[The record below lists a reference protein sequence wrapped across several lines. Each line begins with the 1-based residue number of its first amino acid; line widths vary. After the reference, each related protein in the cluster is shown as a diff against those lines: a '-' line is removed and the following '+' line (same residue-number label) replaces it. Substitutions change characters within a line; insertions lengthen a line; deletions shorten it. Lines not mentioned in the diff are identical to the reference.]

1 MGIYNGTIRTA
12 AELSAEARGA
22 ADAVEAGDLLA
33 QLLPSIE
40 TEDLDY
46 DLSAGEQSLPKSAS
60 FRAYDA
66 TAPYGKETSI
76 GSKKGSL
83 PASSVKFALGELA
96 KLRLRGASEEA
107 LGNDLE
113 RKARTAGQSIAIRS
127 ILARGEALSTGAVT
141 MSGENGLTLEIDF
154 GRDASLSAS
163 VGTTWSNIAAPAY
176 TDLLAGIAAYRAYN
190 GGDPRGA
197 LASSQIINDLS
208 LNTGFISAA
217 KGTTSSGLTRI
228 TRREVLAVLA
238 DLGLSDV
245 RVYDEQYTDP
255 AGSTVRPI
263 AADKLLLVG
272 SLDGGFGDAGPL
284 GVTQW
289 GIPAE
294 ALNEA
299 YGVPDDGRSGIFA
312 AQFDRTDPE
321 GSDVLGSSIFLPIPD
336 VNKVYD
342 LDTRV

>member
-12 AELSAEARGA
+12 DELSAEARGA
-22 ADAVEAGDLLA
+22 ADAVEAADLLA

-46 DLSAGEQSLPKSAS
+46 DLSAGVQSLPKSAS

-66 TAPYGKETSI
+66 TAPYGKETSV

-96 KLRLRGASEEA
+96 KLKMRGASNDA
-107 LGNDLE
+107 LGDNLE

-154 GRDASLSAS
+154 GRDPSLSAS
-163 VGTTWSNIAAPAY
+163 VGTTWSNVAAPAY
-176 TDLLAGIAAYRAYN
+176 ADLLAGQAALRAVN
-190 GGDPRGA
+190 GGDGRGA
-197 LASSQIINDLS
+197 VVSSQILNDLS
-208 LNTGFISAA
+208 LNTGFIAQA

-228 TRREVLAVLA
+228 TRAEVLAILQ
-238 DLGLSDV
+238 DLGITDV
-245 RVYDEQYTDP
+245 RVYDEQYTDQF
-255 AGSTVRPI
+255 GNTVRPI
-263 AADKLLLVG
+263 AADKFLLVA
-272 SLDGGFGDAGPL
+272 SLDGGFGEAGPL

-289 GIPAE
+289 GVPAE
-294 ALNEA
+294 ALNDA
-299 YGVPDDGRSGIFA
+299 YGIADGDRPGIFA

>member
-12 AELSAEARGA
+12 EELSAEARGA
-22 ADAVEAGDLLA
+22 ADAVEADDLLA

-46 DLSAGEQSLPKSAS
+46 DLSAGVQALPKSAS

-66 TAPYGKETSI
+66 TAPYGKETSV

-83 PASSVKFALGELA
+83 PASSVKFAIGELA
-96 KLRLRGASEEA
+96 KLRLRGASDDA
-107 LGNDLE
+107 IGADLE

-141 MSGENGLTLEIDF
+141 MSAENGLTLEIDF
-154 GRDASLSAS
+154 GRDATLSAS

-176 TDLLAGIAAYRAYN
+176 TDLLAGIAAYRAVN

-197 LASSQIINDLS
+197 IVSSQVINDLS
-208 LNTGFISAA
+208 LNTGFVSEA
-217 KGTTSSGLTRI
+217 KGSTTSGLTRI
-228 TRREVLAVLA
+228 TRREVLAVLN
-238 DLGLSDV
+238 DLGISDV
-245 RVYDEQYTDP
+245 RVYDEQYVNH
-255 AGSTVRPI
+255 AGATVRPI

-272 SLDGGFGDAGPL
+272 ALDGGFGEAGPL

-289 GIPAE
+289 GVPTE

-299 YGVPDDGRSGIFA
+299 YGIPDGERSGIFA
-312 AQFDRTDPE
+312 GQFDRTDPE

>member
-12 AELSAEARGA
+12 AELSAVARGA

-33 QLLPSIE
+33 QVLPSIE

-46 DLSAGEQSLPKSAS
+46 DLAAGEQSLPKSAS

-66 TAPYGKETSI
+66 TAPYGKETNV

-83 PASSVKFALGELA
+83 PASSVKFALSELA
-96 KLRLRGASEEA
+96 KLQLRGASDDA
-107 LGNDLE
+107 LGANLE
-113 RKARTAGQSIAIRS
+113 SKARTAGQSIAIRS
-127 ILARGEALSTGAVT
+127 ILARGEALSTGKVS
-141 MSGENGLTLEIDF
+141 MSAENGLTLEINF
-154 GRDASLSAS
+154 GRDASLSAA

-176 TDLLAGIAAYRAYN
+176 TDLLAGIAAYRAFN

-197 LASSQIINDLS
+197 LVSSQTLNDLS

-228 TRREVLAVLA
+228 TRREVLAVLS
-238 DLGLSDV
+238 DLGISDV
-245 RVYDEQYTDP
+245 RVYDEQYVNP
-255 AGSTVRPI
+255 AGATVRPI

-272 SLDGGFGDAGPL
+272 SFDGGFGDTGPL

-294 ALNEA
+294 ALNES
-299 YGVPDDGRSGIFA
+299 YGIPAGDGAGIFA

-336 VNKVYD
+336 VNKVFD

>member
-12 AELSAEARGA
+12 DELSAEARGA
-22 ADAVEAGDLLA
+22 ADAVEAGDLLCS
-33 QLLPSIE
+33 LLPSIE

-66 TAPYGKETSI
+66 TAPYGKETTV

-96 KLRLRGASEEA
+96 KLRLRGASDDA
-107 LGNDLE
+107 IGADLE

-176 TDLLAGIAAYRAYN
+176 TDLLAGIAAYRAFN

-197 LASSQIINDLS
+197 IASSQILNDLS
-208 LNTGFISAA
+208 LNTGFINQA
-217 KGTTSSGLTRI
+217 KGRDDSGLTRI
-228 TRREVLAVLA
+228 TRREVLDVLR

-245 RVYDEQYTDP
+245 RVYDEQYVNP
-255 AGSTVRPI
+255 AGATVRPI

-272 SLDGGFGDAGPL
+272 SLDGGFGEAGPL

-289 GIPAE
+289 GVPAE

-299 YGVPDDGRSGIFA
+299 YGVPDGDRPGIFA